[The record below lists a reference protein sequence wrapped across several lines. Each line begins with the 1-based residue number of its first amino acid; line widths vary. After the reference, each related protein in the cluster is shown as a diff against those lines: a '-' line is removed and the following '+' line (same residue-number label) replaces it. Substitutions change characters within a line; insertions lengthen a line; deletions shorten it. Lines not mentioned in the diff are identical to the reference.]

1 MLGFRETISRLEF
14 GDQPGQRRIIEKK
27 EIKVTA
33 ADLHPMATGH
43 IPKYVVAADGSDYL
57 FSAMVVF
64 FVVLVVLIGV
74 GYLTLHSVPEKMAH
88 ENTHPQFQLVGILA
102 LLALFTHNGIFWVAA
117 VLVAGFQFPDF
128 ATPMRNIADA
138 IRSLGQS
145 LAPQAPAEPAPPA
158 PQNTT
163 TPEQ

>member
-1 MLGFRETISRLEF
+1 M
-14 GDQPGQRRIIEKK
+14 
-27 EIKVTA
+27 TA

-43 IPKYVVAADGSDYL
+43 IPGYVVAADGSDYL

-88 ENTHPQFQLVGILA
+88 ENNHPQFQLVGILA
-102 LLALFTHNGIFWVAA
+102 LLALFTHNGLFWIAA
-117 VLVAGFQFPDF
+117 ILVAGFQFPDF
-128 ATPMRNIADA
+128 ASPLRNIADA

-145 LAPQAPAEPAPPA
+145 PVPDPAPETAAPAPPISEA
-158 PQNTT
+158 RDAQ
-163 TPEQ
+163 EQST